1 MDTAANPIRW
11 QETKIHS
18 YRPGGPASISL
29 LSPISKIG
37 FPILSTKIW
46 GGIFAIAS
54 AAVIFGCA
62 SEENELAVESVL
74 PVAVHA
80 SESMPTPQPS
90 ATFTPT
96 LVPTSAPASSTA
108 EVARTSI
115 PTATLVPTATIPSS
129 PPATS
134 RTLAKHVWDLVV
146 MLAEDLSP
154 RESATEEELVAAEF
168 LADEFDR
175 LGYNVVISPF
185 LVTDGWPIGA
195 MSEVTS
201 GSYDE
206 AILFDTFAGPSPE
219 VQGIP
224 VEPVVEGDAEGEL
237 VYVGRG
243 DAAEV
248 ELLDLEGKVA
258 LAEFGFV
265 SLETKYVNVLEAGA
279 IALVIFDN
287 RDSRR
292 LRWER
297 INSEAEIP
305 MFIVRRLHGL
315 KLIDKMD
322 AGEEVIISTS
332 VERLGNGPS
341 RNVIAELNNN
351 FDDDGVLILGAH
363 YDTTPDSSGAN
374 DNGTGIAVL
383 IVLAQEMKD
392 DELPFDLR
400 FILFGSEETGLHGS
414 NRYVADLSLEELS
427 RINAMIN
434 IDSIGLGRIA
444 VEDSGGIA
452 DVAIDVAEEL
462 EIDLLVKNIGYAAS
476 DHAPFMDA
484 GVDVMFMYGSDL
496 QYVNSPEDTLE
507 RVEPE
512 PMGHAIEIVM
522 GVIEELIEDTDE
534 QE

>member
-1 MDTAANPIRW
+1 
-11 QETKIHS
+11 
-18 YRPGGPASISL
+18 
-29 LSPISKIG
+29 
-37 FPILSTKIW
+37 
-46 GGIFAIAS
+46 
-54 AAVIFGCA
+54 
-62 SEENELAVESVL
+62 
-74 PVAVHA
+74 
-80 SESMPTPQPS
+80 
-90 ATFTPT
+90 
-96 LVPTSAPASSTA
+96 
-108 EVARTSI
+108 
-115 PTATLVPTATIPSS
+115 
-129 PPATS
+129 
-134 RTLAKHVWDLVV
+134 

-168 LADEFDR
+168 LAEEFDR

-185 LVTDGWPIGA
+185 VVTDGWPIGA

-201 GSYDE
+201 GSDDE

-248 ELLDLEGKVA
+248 ELLDLEGKIA

-279 IALVIFDN
+279 VALVIFDN
-287 RDSRR
+287 RDSNR

-305 MFIVRRLHGL
+305 MFILRRLHGL

-322 AGEEVIISTS
+322 AGEEVIIKAS

-341 RNVIAELNNN
+341 RNVIAELDN
-351 FDDDGVLILGAH
+351 DIEDDGVLILGAH

-414 NRYVADLSLEELS
+414 RRYVDELGYEELA
-427 RINAMIN
+427 RIDAMIN
-434 IDSIGLGRIA
+434 VDSVGMGTMT
-444 VEDSGGIA
+444 VEDTG
-452 DVAIDVAEEL
+452 DVSDLAIEVAEEL
-462 EIDLLVKNIGYAAS
+462 EIDLLVQNFDYAAS
-476 DHAPFMDA
+476 DHAPFIDA
-484 GVDVMFMYGSDL
+484 GVDVMFIYGNDL
-496 QYVNSPEDTLE
+496 EYINSPEDTLE